1 MHTLLSAL
9 LLSLFSLTSFSQDW
23 ESAFSLTELNEA
35 NTAQTVSY
43 LNQDEKELLQL
54 INLVRLYPQQFRDEV
69 YLPYLKENS
78 ISRNSY
84 TQSLLVTLSQM
95 RAQVA
100 YKPHAVLTQI
110 AEAQARYL
118 GQSGKATHNNA
129 RGQSPAERIR
139 ERISS
144 EITAENIDLGRD
156 QPLDILMSLLI
167 DDGIIGTGHR
177 VNLLHQE
184 LTHIGIAIG
193 SHKKYGTVCVQDF
206 GVITD

>member
-1 MHTLLSAL
+1 MRTLLSIIAL
-9 LLSLFSLTSFSQDW
+9 IFFSVSSFSQNW

-54 INLVRLYPQQFRDEV
+54 INLVRLYPKQFRDEV
-69 YLPYLKENS
+69 YLPYLKENN
-78 ISRNSY
+78 ISRSSY
-84 TQSLLVTLSQM
+84 TQSLLVTLGQM
-95 RAQVA
+95 QALNA
-100 YKPHAVLTQI
+100 FKPHAVLTQI
-110 AEAQARYL
+110 AQAQARYL
-118 GQSGKATHNNA
+118 GQSGKASHNDA

-167 DDGIIGTGHR
+167 DEGIIVTGHR
-177 VNLLHQE
+177 VNLLHKE
-184 LTHIGIAIG
+184 LTHIGIAID